1 MTRQE
6 WGIIPDTEM
15 STKHEMN
22 GHLEIYTK
30 FVVPLMTPEHSMPM
44 VVEKIN
50 MKDGEM
56 PGATDM
62 TEGVEGTHLELPKI
76 EKNVEVC
83 ATSLC

>member
-6 WGIIPDTEM
+6 WGIIPDTEQ
-15 STKHEMN
+15 STKHEMT

-30 FVVPLMTPEHSMPM
+30 GVVPLMTPEHRMPM

-56 PGATDM
+56 PQALG
-62 TEGVEGTHLELPKI
+62 GVTSHLEHDTPQYQLLTNG
-76 EKNVEVC
+76 EEG
-83 ATSLC
+83 